1 MQPPTDRDQAVQS
14 PHLDRSDS
22 VVIQAVLTGSSGSE
36 ALVTRAFDRIAK
48 NPARWALASVAA
60 GVLIGGTVFSLA
72 EESTSVPDGMW
83 WAFVSMST
91 VGYGDISPK
100 TTGIRFLATFVI
112 ATGILAT
119 AILTAALAGR
129 IAERRIAH
137 ANETPELDDDVDA
150 VIAQLQTGID
160 SLTALKPALRELH
173 EKAHREGE
181 RA

>member
-1 MQPPTDRDQAVQS
+1 MQPPADTDKSTHPPRRE
-14 PHLDRSDS
+14 RSDS
-22 VVIQAVLTGSSGSE
+22 VVIEAVKFGGTESE
-36 ALVTRAFDRIAK
+36 AVVTRALDRIAK
-48 NPARWALASVAA
+48 NPARWALVSVAA
-60 GVLIGGTVFSLA
+60 GIFLGGTAFSLA
-72 EESTSVPDGMW
+72 EEHTSIPDGMW

-91 VGYGDISPK
+91 VGYGDLSPK

-129 IAERRIAH
+129 IAEHRIAR

-150 VIAQLQTGID
+150 VIAQLQGGID

-173 EKAHREGE
+173 EKAHKES
-181 RA
+181 